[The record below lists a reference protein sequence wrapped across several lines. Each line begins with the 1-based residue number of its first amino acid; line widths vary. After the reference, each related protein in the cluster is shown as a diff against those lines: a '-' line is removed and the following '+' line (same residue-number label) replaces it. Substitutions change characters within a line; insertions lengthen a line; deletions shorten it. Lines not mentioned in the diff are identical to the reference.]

1 MVYALLNP
9 RKVRSGLTA
18 CPVQCDRPMK
28 LSLCFLGSEVAH
40 FEAKRAPA
48 RHLPALD
55 LDDDAPTLLMA
66 KSSLAQKATAE
77 RRRPSAGFAQPN
89 LAQSNLAQSN
99 LAQSLTTPM
108 MRAVGADGT
117 RSQSRRA
124 TGSK

>member
-1 MVYALLNP
+1 
-9 RKVRSGLTA
+9 
-18 CPVQCDRPMK
+18 MK

-66 KSSLAQKATAE
+66 RSAVAKPPVD
-77 RRRPSAGFAQPN
+77 RRRPGAGSTSTSSHFGPAA
-89 LAQSNLAQSN
+89 LAQSFA
-99 LAQSLTTPM
+99 TPM
-108 MRAVGADGT
+108 LRAAGADGT

-124 TGSK
+124 PASK